1 MDTSTTT
8 QHKYGYR
15 YAELP
20 IEQVARDVN
29 QPRKDFGTDGDTN
42 RLLVSIKQY
51 GIETP
56 IVVSEQEPGY
66 FLIVDGHRRFICAQK
81 LGYTH
86 IPCRIYPRLG
96 DGELETRR
104 YEIQNNR
111 RPWRPLERSEALE
124 RIKNAHSFTSNVQLA
139 EHLGISEAIVANS
152 MQLHK
157 QKFSHLELMKEY
169 GLTESYMNEFVRLK
183 PKLRKVQQWEVDD
196 IIINIFERIKHNVIA
211 NSKELRKLGSIFQ
224 RATLNEEALARYL
237 ADDDM
242 KISELQQAAEQSLF
256 ALNVEN
262 VIRTVTEKRSQ
273 GIAFKTQERAFL
285 EQLRDLLNEAV

>member
-1 MDTSTTT
+1 MNTAT

-15 YAELP
+15 FSELP
-20 IEQVARDVN
+20 IDQVARDVN

-42 RLLVSIKQY
+42 RLLLSIKMY

-66 FLIVDGHRRFICAQK
+66 YLIVDGHRRFICAQK

-86 IPCRIYPRLG
+86 IPCRVYPALS

-111 RPWRPLERSEALE
+111 RPWRPLERAEALE
-124 RIKNAHSFTSNVQLA
+124 RIKNTHNLTSNVQLA

-183 PKLRKVQQWEVDD
+183 PKLRKIQQWEVDD
-196 IIINIFERIKHNVIA
+196 IIINIFERIRNNVIA
-211 NSKELRKLGSIFQ
+211 SSKELRKLGSVFQ
-224 RATLNEEALARYL
+224 RATLHEKLLAQYL
-237 ADDDM
+237 ADPDM
-242 KISELQQAAEQSLF
+242 KVKDLQQAADQSLF
-256 ALNVEN
+256 SLNVEN
-262 VIRTVTEKRSQ
+262 VIRTVSERRAQ
-273 GIAFKTQERAFL
+273 GVAFKEQEHTFL
-285 EQLRDLLNEAV
+285 QQLRDLLNEAI